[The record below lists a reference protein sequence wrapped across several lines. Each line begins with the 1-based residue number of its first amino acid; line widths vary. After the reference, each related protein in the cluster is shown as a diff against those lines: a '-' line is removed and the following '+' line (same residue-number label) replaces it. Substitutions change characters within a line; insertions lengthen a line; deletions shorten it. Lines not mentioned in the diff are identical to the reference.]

1 MKELTGHKLK
11 DLQFTI
17 LKVRTAHSA
26 SLTYNLVGRPW
37 INKDHPGQLS
47 GFLFIYTLSG
57 NRIRKITPETCVCA
71 ASLQRYWI
79 KSCTSPVNQTS
90 RTIVSVCKQDN
101 VPIFWRHLR
110 NLCYCYSDG
119 WGMLLK
125 FFVDPIFRGLHVYR
139 EYLSLACCGHW
150 VVLYHLTENNILTN
164 PKLPKIF
171 PNILLTKKCS
181 YRIVAPH
188 FRFHMCF
195 QVCFK
200 TPHTLFK
207 EHCIS
212 YTQPLWPTPTMTL
225 ISFIEATF

>member
-71 ASLQRYWI
+71 ASLQLQLQ
-79 KSCTSPVNQTS
+79 SCTSPVNQTS

-125 FFVDPIFRGLHVYR
+125 FFFVDPIFRGLHVYR
-139 EYLSLACCGHW
+139 EYLPFACCGHG
-150 VVLYHLTENNILTN
+150 VVLYHLTENNMV
-164 PKLPKIF
+164 
-171 PNILLTKKCS
+171 NI
-181 YRIVAPH
+181 
-188 FRFHMCF
+188 
-195 QVCFK
+195 
-200 TPHTLFK
+200 
-207 EHCIS
+207 
-212 YTQPLWPTPTMTL
+212 PTIAQNVPQ
-225 ISFIEATF
+225 S